1 MSDLAGSEPAGPAG
15 RRSGISDWLIV
26 SHLIRLPNQTGTQLL
41 LLPTLW
47 GLVLAS
53 QGRPSLHLLVIF
65 AAGAFLMR
73 SAGVV
78 VNDVADRSYDSKV
91 ARTRSRPLASGT
103 ISAGEALTIAILLL
117 GLAGALVLLL
127 NRLALLLSVVALLLA
142 VAYPFAKRIVPLP
155 QAVLGLAF
163 GWGAVMAWA
172 AARDDLAL
180 PVWVLYGSIVAWT
193 VGYDTIYAL
202 QDRED
207 DARIGIKSS
216 ALFFGDRTWLA
227 VGITFGTALVLLG
240 VAAWLM
246 KIGTVFYAVLLA
258 GAGFGLYQVFRLRGP
273 VSPELALRLFRQHV
287 WIGWIILAGLWLGF
301 L

>member
-78 VNDVADRSYDSKV
+78 VNDVADRSYDSQV